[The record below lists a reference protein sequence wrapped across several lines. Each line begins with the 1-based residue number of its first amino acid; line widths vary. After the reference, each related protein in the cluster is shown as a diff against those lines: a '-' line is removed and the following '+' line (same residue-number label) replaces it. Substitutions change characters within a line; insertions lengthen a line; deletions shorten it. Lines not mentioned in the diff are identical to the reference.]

1 MEKNNFAGTPD
12 VRLADRKAERK
23 RKVYMAITRV
33 ILYVLMT
40 VIAACMIL
48 PFLWGSLITSLRPE
62 EEIMKLPMQ
71 WIPSRLTLEHYKY
84 VFEPTFFQ
92 YVSEQ
97 RDRNR
102 CGHVHK
108 PVFRLSGGI
117 RLFQD
122 KIQRAQDRVQH
133 HADVHDD
140 PRRDHLDP
148 YVLRAAALSAGGRP
162 TTFSDREA

>member
-12 VRLADRKAERK
+12 ARLADRKAERK

-48 PFLWGSLITSLRPE
+48 PFLWSLITSLRPE

-84 VFEPTFFQ
+84 VFETIPFFNMFLNS
-92 YVSEQ
+92 VIVTVAGM
-97 RDRNR
+97 
-102 CGHVHK
+102 CTK

-122 KIQRAQDRVQH
+122 KIQRAQDRV
-133 HADVHDD
+133 
-140 PRRDHLDP
+140 
-148 YVLRAAALSAGGRP
+148 
-162 TTFSDREA
+162 